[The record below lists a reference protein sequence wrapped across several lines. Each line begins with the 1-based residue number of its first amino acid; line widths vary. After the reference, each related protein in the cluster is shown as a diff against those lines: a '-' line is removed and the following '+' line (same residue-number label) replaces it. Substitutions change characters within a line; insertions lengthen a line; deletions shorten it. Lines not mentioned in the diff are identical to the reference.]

1 MRVIADRDDFEV
13 LAINDLADAKTMAIL
28 FKYDSVHGAFQGTVE
43 AAEDALIINGRR
55 IKLLQEKDP
64 SKLPWKELNVYFVVE
79 ATGRFTKRDDC
90 MLHVKAGAKKVL
102 LTAPAK
108 DKIDATIVMG
118 VNQRSLKPTDI
129 VLSNASCTTN
139 CLAPMAKVLSDNFG
153 IVIGQMTTCHAY
165 TNDQRIQDLIHEDL
179 RRARAGAINIIPT
192 KTGAAKAIGEVIPE
206 LTGKMD
212 GLALRVPVADGSV
225 TDLTVILEKSVKKEE
240 INAAFKKASQ
250 DALKGILQYTEDPI
264 VSSDIIGNPHSCI
277 VDALS
282 TNVVGGKLAKVLGWY
297 DNEIGFSHRVAD
309 LMAYAAKL

>member
-1 MRVIADRDDFEV
+1 
-13 LAINDLADAKTMAIL
+13 
-28 FKYDSVHGAFQGTVE
+28 
-43 AAEDALIINGRR
+43 
-55 IKLLQEKDP
+55 
-64 SKLPWKELNVYFVVE
+64 
-79 ATGRFTKRDDC
+79 
-90 MLHVKAGAKKVL
+90 
-102 LTAPAK
+102 
-108 DKIDATIVMG
+108 MG